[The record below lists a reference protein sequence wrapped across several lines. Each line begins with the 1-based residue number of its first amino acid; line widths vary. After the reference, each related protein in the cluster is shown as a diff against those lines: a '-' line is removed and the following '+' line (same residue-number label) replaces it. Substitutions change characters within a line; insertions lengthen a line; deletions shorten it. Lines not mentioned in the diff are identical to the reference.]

1 MGAGAHWDGR
11 RHVAAAARAPPGP
24 FGVWQV
30 DVENGPRCSTAFV
43 PDACA
48 RTVGVLSKPHVQ
60 ARQEQNARAQQ
71 NVSSRLTGILS
82 RFRVRLF

>member
-43 PDACA
+43 PDKNGAELESPAECQQPFDRDIVSVPCKA
-48 RTVGVLSKPHVQ
+48 VLKS
-60 ARQEQNARAQQ
+60 AI
-71 NVSSRLTGILS
+71 TG
-82 RFRVRLF
+82 